1 MTFGWSELTG
11 GEITMIRF
19 MHQAIRFFNW
29 SNSVSVLYITFYSQ
43 LHVLVIGVFLAFHVV
58 VELLLLYKIVS
69 MCKLLSNASSTS
81 TSRIKQGVIR
91 D

>member
-1 MTFGWSELTG
+1 MT
-11 GEITMIRF
+11 IIRSI
-19 MHQAIRFFNW
+19 HQAIRFFNW

-43 LHVLVIGVFLAFHVV
+43 LHILVIGVFLVFHLII
-58 VELLLLYKIVS
+58 ELFLSYKIVG

-81 TSRIKQGVIR
+81 TIRIRQGVIR